1 MTLTHIITNNLI
13 INGLNINNLF
23 TNIYFP
29 KKNVNNYYK
38 VKKRVDAHKPTRNT
52 PLTIQFL
59 FIDAKQVSVRLS
71 RFDNILSSVRFQ
83 KDELKSSYHLTRRTA
98 IHLT

>member
-1 MTLTHIITNNLI
+1 MI
-13 INGLNINNLF
+13 INELNINNLF

-29 KKNVNNYYK
+29 KKMLTTITK
-38 VKKRVDAHKPTRNT
+38 SKRRVDAHKPTRNT